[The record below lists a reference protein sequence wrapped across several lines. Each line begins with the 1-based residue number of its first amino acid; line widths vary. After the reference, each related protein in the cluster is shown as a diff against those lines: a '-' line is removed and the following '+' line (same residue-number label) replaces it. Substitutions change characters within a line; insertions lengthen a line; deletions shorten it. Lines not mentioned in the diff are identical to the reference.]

1 MANTRCEQDLVGFN
15 PQNTGAVL
23 TIGIE
28 TLVNDALVIDT
39 TATPTYTGVV
49 QLSIGNELG
58 MTAVFAESGT
68 TALTKTVIAGQ
79 VLYIPLKVTATDCG
93 YDRCGYWQFTV
104 YYEAD
109 PNYGDNTGGEDPD
122 PCPKPNRNFKVCRF
136 DARWPNKCYA
146 KFDEALIN
154 VSGEG
159 QLTTRFSLGQSPQCT
174 GPVTVSFATECVGLS
189 FSAEQPGVVPPDVT
203 CDPIIRR
210 EPEVVLGNGN
220 INSPIYIDYL
230 NEVWVSDSV
239 NDEIQRFDAS
249 TYAILTPIALTPGD
263 TPLGMIY
270 FGGGLDKVYV
280 ALGGA
285 NDVAIIDTNTLV
297 VSSITGAVGFR
308 PSSFTWVTEP
318 GVSEAWVTCFGSA
331 EVYRI
336 DVLTDTVVGGAISVQ
351 TQPNDILFTGN
362 GKVYVASQS
371 ASMYVIDTTTYGA
384 GAVAGVSSVS
394 FMATSGSVI
403 YARASGTVYKVN
415 SNTSSLISSFAVAGD
430 GGLAHMPGN
439 GFFILDKNT
448 DSMFLY
454 NEDTAPVLLNTYTTG
469 ASPLEIIIEP
479 TASRLFTTATAVGN
493 ITPYTTRACANPIFN
508 LVTSQN
514 LEVTLPYSYALDYVD
529 INIDYNTE
537 DISCYCSI
545 KATVAYDS
553 CNNPNL
559 FTNFNNGTMSGYVTQ
574 AQFNTGGIL
583 ARNSTVFSFTINPVA
598 GTALRSTIDSPVDYT
613 NRPLPGAPTNP
624 NATDGSIIWQGDTT
638 VPISTNGGE
647 RYWLRCKARVLPAL
661 PLIRANEEV
670 HLDRYFVTGGGSF
683 NPAIPYFTQYT
694 PTNQWHDIGIR
705 WQSNPGTTVTPFVR
719 YVNTFAVGPN
729 VLLVGDLYLNDGA
742 SSDWAN
748 VELVKYYPSDCI
760 ECNDQTL
767 TIVNQGCDYE
777 TILDLDFAE
786 GQECVTIQLNDSSLF
801 GYTPGH
807 SQSDFNLYRKV
818 TVTLPDGNQQ
828 FLSSVVPYDILINP
842 ASVNPLAPFTTFP
855 VSQGGF
861 YEFTMCNV
869 PTFRTD
875 IAYQVDDCVCLID
888 GTGAIRFFQCI
899 LSRSGFTPLVT
910 GGWQNYWVE
919 VTENSLDEKYCDTQT
934 YSNFCFLDACID
946 EYRNRL
952 YCSVKD
958 FCNVNICDNECIQ
971 NYLYLLSVKQY
982 LDNEN
987 TFVNQRDVLNY
998 LKKLC
1003 STCNC
1008 Q

>member
-15 PQNTGAVL
+15 PQNSGAVL
-23 TIGIE
+23 QIGIT

-79 VLYIPLKVTATDCG
+79 ILYIPLRVTATDCG

-122 PCPKPNRNFKVCRF
+122 PCNKPNRNLKVCRF

-146 KFDEALIN
+146 KFDTPLIN

-159 QLTTRFSLGQSPQCT
+159 QLITRFSLGQSPQCT
-174 GPVTVSFATECVGLS
+174 GPVKIMFATECVGLS
-189 FSAEQPGVVPPDVT
+189 FSAEQRGAIPPDVT

-210 EPEVVLGNGN
+210 EPEVVLGNGD
-220 INSPIYIDYL
+220 INSPIYIDVL

-239 NDEIQRFDAS
+239 NDEIQRFDAT
-249 TYAILTPIALTPGD
+249 TYAILPPVALTPGD
-263 TPLGMIY
+263 APVGLFY

-280 ALGGA
+280 ALSA
-285 NDVAIIDTNTLV
+285 TNDVAIIDINTLTV
-297 VSSITGAVGFR
+297 TAITGAVGTA
-308 PSSFTWVTEP
+308 PSRFTWVTEP
-318 GVSEAWVTCFGSA
+318 GVSEAWVTCFGSDN
-331 EVYRI
+331 VYRI
-336 DVLTDTVVGGAISVQ
+336 DVMTDTVVGGAISVQ

-371 ASMYVIDTTTYGA
+371 SSLYVINTTTYGA
-384 GAVAGVSSVS
+384 GAVSGASSV
-394 FMATSGSVI
+394 FRMALSGSVI
-403 YARASGTVYKVN
+403 YARANGIVYRVN
-415 SNTSSLISSFAVAGD
+415 SNTATVTNSFAVAGD

-469 ASPLEIIIEP
+469 QTPLELIIEP
-479 TASRLFTTATAVGN
+479 TVGRLFVTNTATGDV
-493 ITPYTTRACANPIFN
+493 TPYTTRACANPIFE

-529 INIDYNTE
+529 VTIDYNTE
-537 DISCYCSI
+537 DISCFCDI
-545 KATVAYDS
+545 KATVEYES

-574 AQFNTGGIL
+574 AQFNTFGIL

-613 NRPLPGAPTNP
+613 NRPLPNAPTNP
-624 NATDGSIIWQGDTT
+624 NALAGSIIWQGDTT
-638 VPISTNGGE
+638 TAIPTTGGE
-647 RYWLRCKARVLPAL
+647 RYWLKCKSRMLPAL

-670 HLDRYFVTGGGSF
+670 HLDRYFVTGSGAF

-705 WQSNPGTTVTPFVR
+705 WQSNPGATITPFVR
-719 YVNTFAVGPN
+719 YVNTFASFPN
-729 VLLVGDLYLNDGA
+729 TQLVGDLQLNDGA

-748 VELVKYYPSDCI
+748 VELTKYYPADCI
-760 ECNDQTL
+760 ECPAKYL
-767 TIVNQGCDYE
+767 TIKNQGCDYE
-777 TILDLDFAE
+777 TILDLSFAE
-786 GQECVTIQLNDSSLF
+786 GQECVTIQLNDNSLF

-842 ASVNPLAPFTTFP
+842 ASVNPLTPFTTFP
-855 VSQGGF
+855 VTQGGF

-875 IAYQVDDCVCLID
+875 ISYQVDDCVCLLD
-888 GTGAIRFFQCI
+888 GTGALRFFQCI
-899 LSRSGFTPLVT
+899 QTRSGITPLVT
-910 GGWQNYWVE
+910 AGWQNYWVE
-919 VTENSLDEKYCDTQT
+919 VTEDSLDEKYCDTQT

-952 YCSVKD
+952 YCSIKN
-958 FCNVNICDNECIQ
+958 FCNVNICENECIQ
-971 NYLYLLSVKQY
+971 NYLYLISVKRFLQ
-982 LDNEN
+982 NGPPFEN
-987 TFVNQRDVLNY
+987 PRDVLNY